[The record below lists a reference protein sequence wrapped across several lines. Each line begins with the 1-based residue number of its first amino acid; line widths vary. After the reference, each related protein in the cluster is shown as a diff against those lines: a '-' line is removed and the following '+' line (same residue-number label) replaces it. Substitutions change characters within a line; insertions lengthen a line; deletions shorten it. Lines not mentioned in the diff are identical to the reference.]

1 MDSYK
6 IEWKQATVKELKS
19 LPKQVVVRILNAVER
34 LESEPYPSGVRKL
47 VGSEHSYR
55 IRVGDYRI
63 VYSIFSSNLIIEV
76 IRVGHRKNVYYR

>member
-6 IEWKQATVKELKS
+6 IEWKQSAVREVKA
-19 LPKQVVVRILNAVER
+19 LPKQVVARILNAVER
-34 LESEPYPSGVRKL
+34 LPGEHYPSGVRKL

-63 VYSIFSSNLIIEV
+63 IYSILSTNLVIEI
-76 IRVGHRKNVYYR
+76 IRVGHRKNVYDR